1 MDIRRLL
8 LFLVVSFGFVLI
20 WQNLVVDKLRQ
31 PVPQKV
37 VEIEPGDDEN
47 TREVDTQA
55 AESADNQNPVV
66 AAEIAEAEEADDLNG
81 TRTNGPVLHERR
93 QIVLG
98 SLEPRGAYAIEAV
111 FSTEGGSVTSVRL
124 ADPKMKDLTNRSE
137 QVQVVGNGA
146 AGGNT
151 FSTSLDVIDRQL
163 DEWGMRLE
171 TVDWKVA
178 DQQADSVVFAYVA
191 PDRSVEIRK
200 TYRIQPLPTDL
211 FVNTDQLRTDPA
223 AYTIRCELAIRNLS
237 RTSQEVQYEI
247 LGPCGVIL
255 ENEEHTRKYR
265 DIKLE
270 FIDNGSSAQLSAAD
284 VQSIWEEQRLR
295 YPQRTRHQISEMVR
309 EGEHKWIEPVRYAG
323 VDVQF
328 FAALIALM
336 DDRPPAEQ
344 ASDQWID
351 RIWPVLL
358 QESKTA
364 TLADITFRMASRPRT
379 LKPNSLVTHE
389 FAVFVGPKQGTLLDP
404 APFRAEKVLDY
415 GTYFGFIARGMHS
428 VLSFLY
434 GIHLPYWLAIISLT
448 VMVRCCLFPLSRK
461 QALSA
466 ARMKELQPKINEL
479 KLKYGEDK
487 EKMAKAQMELWRKHN
502 INPLGGCLPLFFQ
515 LPVFI
520 GLYTCLNTA
529 VDLRLSSF
537 LWIDN
542 LAAPDALFRM
552 PFSLPL
558 LGRDFNVLPCINV
571 VLFLVQQKLF
581 MPPPTDEQQE
591 LQHKMMN
598 VMTIFF
604 AVMFWHV
611 PAGLC
616 IYFVASSLWSIGE
629 RKLLGSD
636 VLAKKDVAAEV
647 TEGNNSGKSSGR
659 SERKRQPVSADADTD
674 RPQGFLERLM
684 AAAEQAKNQ
693 AEQKRPTGNG
703 KKTGKRGKRDRR
715 R

>member
-1 MDIRRLL
+1 METRRLI
-8 LFLVVSFGFVLI
+8 LFLVVSFGFILI
-20 WQNLVVDKLRQ
+20 WQNFVLDRMRQ
-31 PVPQKV
+31 PVPQNV
-37 VEIEPGDDEN
+37 AEIVPVDDEI
-47 TREVDTQA
+47 A
-55 AESADNQNPVV
+55 P
-66 AAEIAEAEEADDLNG
+66 EINSNEAEPAENKVADAVEAEVLNG
-81 TRTNGPVLHERR
+81 TETAGPVLHERR
-93 QIVLG
+93 QVVLG
-98 SLEPRGAYAIEAV
+98 SLDPQGGYAIEAE
-111 FSTEGGSVTSVRL
+111 FSTEGASVTSVRL
-124 ADPKMKDLTNRSE
+124 SDPKMKDLINSSE
-137 QVQVVGNGA
+137 QVQVIGHNRTGE
-146 AGGNT
+146 NT

-163 DEWGMRLE
+163 DKHSPGMRLE

-178 DQQADSVVFAYVA
+178 EQQADAVVFEYVA
-191 PDRSVEIRK
+191 PDQSVEIKK
-200 TYRIQPLPTDL
+200 TYRIHPLSVGPSTMTD
-211 FVNTDQLRTDPA
+211 VLRTDPA
-223 AYTIRCELAIRNLS
+223 AYTIRCELAISNLS
-237 RTSQEVQYEI
+237 KTPQKLQYEI

-270 FIDNGSSAQLSAAD
+270 FIEDGSSAQFSASE
-284 VQSIWEEQRLR
+284 VQSVWEEQRVR
-295 YPQRTRHQISEMVR
+295 HPQRTRHQISEVIR
-309 EGEHKWIEPVRYAG
+309 EGENKWIEPVRYAG
-323 VDVQF
+323 IDVQF
-328 FAALIALM
+328 FAALIAPM
-336 DDRPPAEQ
+336 DDRPLEQQ
-344 ASDQWID
+344 ASDQWVD
-351 RIWPVLL
+351 RIWPELL
-358 QESKTA
+358 RESKTA

-379 LKPNSLVTHE
+379 LEPNTSITHE
-389 FAVFVGPKQGTLLDP
+389 YAMFVGPKHGALLDP
-404 APFRAEKVLDY
+404 PPFQAEKVLDY
-415 GTYFGFIARGMHS
+415 GSYFGFIARGMHS

-537 LWIDN
+537 LWIEN
-542 LAAPDALFRM
+542 LAAPDELFQM
-552 PFSLPL
+552 PFSLPF
-558 LGRDFNVLPCINV
+558 LGKDFNLLPCINV

-591 LQHKMMN
+591 MQHKMMN

-636 VLAKKDVAAEV
+636 VLAKKDVAPEENKSV
-647 TEGNNSGKSSGR
+647 KPSGKR
-659 SERKRQPVSADADTD
+659 ERKRKAGAPDADAT
-674 RPQGFLERLM
+674 RPKGFLERLM

-693 AEQKRPTGNG
+693 AEQNRSVGHDRKNA
-703 KKTGKRGKRDRR
+703 KRGKQDRR